1 MRTGSDRET
10 QRLGSDAIRAIQARY
25 LSRLSELQ
33 ERPELAQVQGIARVE
48 LAYGFACNVDLGD
61 RSLRVDLPRAEG
73 GTGSG
78 PHPGQL
84 MRASLSACLVMGY
97 RAWAGRLGVSIDD
110 VALELSC
117 EFDERG
123 QLGIDASARVGW
135 RRICWRTTFWST
147 APEAELERVVET
159 THRYSPML
167 ANLAPEIERAFALRV
182 VRPASASAAS
192 EAHPNGTGDPEPV
205 PCDGTHRSV
214 TGHAFSSEEHERS
227 HERT

>member
-1 MRTGSDRET
+1 MRTGSGSNT
-10 QRLGSDAIRAIQARY
+10 QQQKLGDADPVGAIQARY
-25 LSRLSELQ
+25 QRRVAELG
-33 ERPELAQVQGIARVE
+33 ERPELAQCRGSVRVE

-61 RSLRVDLPRAEG
+61 RSLRVDLPSAEG

-97 RAWAGRLGVSIDD
+97 RLWAARLGVALDD

-123 QLGIDASARVGW
+123 QLGLDAGTSVGW
-135 RRICWRTTFWST
+135 RRISWTTTLWST
-147 APEAELERVVET
+147 APEAELAGLVEK

-167 ANLAPEIERAFALRV
+167 ANLAPEIERAFSLCV
-182 VRPASASAAS
+182 VRPDALA
-192 EAHPNGTGDPEPV
+192 PG
-205 PCDGTHRSV
+205 SV
-214 TGHAFSSEEHERS
+214 
-227 HERT
+227 